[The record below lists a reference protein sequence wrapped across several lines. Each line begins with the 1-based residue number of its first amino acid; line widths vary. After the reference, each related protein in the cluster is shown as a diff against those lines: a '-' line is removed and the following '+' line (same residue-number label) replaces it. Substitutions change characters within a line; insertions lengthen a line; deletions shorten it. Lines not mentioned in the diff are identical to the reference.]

1 MWTRDR
7 RISSSIYHVYA
18 QVYRILWID
27 CSQRSRDLAVREWV
41 VISQLSGLYKASYIT
56 SGHAIPLWRLSYL
69 LFFLKTPPIS
79 HKLFWANIAVVTRQ
93 IVFTLHFCTG
103 LWLKKNTS
111 RKGFRQSSAFFE
123 KLFRYK
129 AQADK
134 SLPPETVSLLAPCYP
149 VSQINTARLFDIKW
163 QSAYTYWQVSMVC
176 LAVKERKFNSDK

>member
-56 SGHAIPLWRLSYL
+56 SGHAIPLLKLSYL
-69 LFFLKTPPIS
+69 LFFLKTPSIS

-129 AQADK
+129 AQAPQV
-134 SLPPETVSLLAPCYP
+134 SPSRNCLSPGSLLPCVADQYGEA
-149 VSQINTARLFDIKW
+149 VWYKMAE
-163 QSAYTYWQVSMVC
+163 C
-176 LAVKERKFNSDK
+176 LYLLTGLNGLLGGKGEKIQ